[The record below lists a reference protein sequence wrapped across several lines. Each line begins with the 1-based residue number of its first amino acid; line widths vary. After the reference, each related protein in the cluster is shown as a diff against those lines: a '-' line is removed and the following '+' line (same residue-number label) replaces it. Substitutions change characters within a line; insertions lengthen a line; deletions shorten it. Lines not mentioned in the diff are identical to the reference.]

1 MGGSARLSGG
11 AREETDVKFNFKK
24 HPPKAVTGGGGSSA
38 LRAALGI
45 GTAASRASTDSG
57 TEGGPPSTEPPRVTP
72 TAQTASDVRALP
84 AGNNPY
90 LEARREWDE
99 RYGDV
104 LARAHSW
111 RLVALAA
118 LGVAVIAVLGAVHVA
133 SQSKIEPYVVALNT
147 LGDPLV
153 PVTAASGAAVT
164 RRILTWQVAE
174 WIYNARSVLSDRTA
188 EQDIIKGRVFPMAS
202 KSVAGY
208 LNAWYSAHPPYGPPV
223 RVKITSV
230 LPITANTFQINWQQA
245 TDVAGVRTKTFWQA
259 NVVTGIDPKLVSS
272 GNELLSNPLG
282 IFVKDLSW
290 TQVYQ

>member
-1 MGGSARLSGG
+1 M
-11 AREETDVKFNFKK
+11 KFNFKK
-24 HPPKAVTGGGGSSA
+24 RPPKAVAGGGLSA
-38 LRAALGI
+38 LRAALGMSS
-45 GTAASRASTDSG
+45 GASCASASSEAGSTPSAAEATGAGSAARRAGAMTF
-57 TEGGPPSTEPPRVTP
+57 
-72 TAQTASDVRALP
+72 P
-84 AGNNPY
+84 AGSNPY

-153 PVTAASGAAVT
+153 PVPASSGAAVT

-208 LNAWYSAHPPYGPPV
+208 LNAWYSAHPPYGAPV

-230 LPITANTFQINWQQA
+230 LPITPNTFQVNWQQT
-245 TDVAGVRTKTFWQA
+245 TDVGGVRTHTYWQA
-259 NVVTGIDPKLVSS
+259 NLVTGIDPKLVSS

>member
-1 MGGSARLSGG
+1 M
-11 AREETDVKFNFKK
+11 KFNFRKR
-24 HPPKAVTGGGGSSA
+24 PPTVAAGGGSSA
-38 LRAALGI
+38 LRAALGL
-45 GTAASRASTDSG
+45 GNGAGRASMDSG
-57 TEGGPPSTEPPRVTP
+57 TEGTPSDAEPQRAVR
-72 TAQTASDVRALP
+72 ADQAAGAARALP
-84 AGNNPY
+84 AGSNPY

-118 LGVAVIAVLGAVHVA
+118 LAVAAIAVLGAVHVA
-133 SQSKIEPYVVALNT
+133 SQSKIEPYVVALNN

-153 PVTAASGAAVT
+153 PVPASSGAAVT

-188 EQDIIKGRVFPMAS
+188 EQDIIENRVFPMVS

-208 LNAWYSAHPPYGPPV
+208 LNAWYSAHPPYGATV

-230 LPITANTFQINWQQA
+230 LPITANTFQVNWQQT
-245 TDVAGVRTKTFWQA
+245 TDASGVRTKTSWQA
-259 NVVTGIDPKLVSS
+259 HVVTGIDPKLDSS
-272 GNELLSNPLG
+272 GNEFLNNPLG
-282 IFVKDLSW
+282 IFIKDLSW

>member
-1 MGGSARLSGG
+1 M
-11 AREETDVKFNFKK
+11 KFNFKK
-24 HPPKAVTGGGGSSA
+24 RPPKAAGGGGSSA
-38 LRAALGI
+38 LRAALGM
-45 GTAASRASTDSG
+45 GSGARRASAGSEAESTPSAAEAAGAASAARRT
-57 TEGGPPSTEPPRVTP
+57 GGVT
-72 TAQTASDVRALP
+72 LP
-84 AGNNPY
+84 AGSNPY

-153 PVTAASGAAVT
+153 PVPASSGAAVT

-208 LNAWYSAHPPYGPPV
+208 LNAWYSTHPPYGAPV

-230 LPITANTFQINWQQA
+230 LPITPNTFQVNWQQT
-245 TDVAGVRTKTFWQA
+245 TDAGGVRTHTYWQA
-259 NVVTGIDPKLVSS
+259 NLVTGIDPKLVSS

>member
-1 MGGSARLSGG
+1 M
-11 AREETDVKFNFKK
+11 KFNLKK
-24 HPPKAVTGGGGSSA
+24 RPSKAATGGGGASA
-38 LRAALGI
+38 LRAALGM
-45 GTAASRASTDSG
+45 GTGLTRGKLGSSAESAASTAAETTPDGTPAQSGGAARAFP
-57 TEGGPPSTEPPRVTP
+57 EGI
-72 TAQTASDVRALP
+72 
-84 AGNNPY
+84 NPY

-153 PVTAASGAAVT
+153 PVPASSGAAVT

-208 LNAWYSAHPPYGPPV
+208 LNAWYSAHPPYGAPV

-230 LPITANTFQINWQQA
+230 LPITPNTFQVNWQQS
-245 TDVAGVRTKTFWQA
+245 TDVSGALTKTYWQA

-290 TQVYQ
+290 TQVFQ